1 MEINKELK
9 HIAEYQNSILPRHQK
24 RTEEAVEI
32 IANDAIESLKNGTFD
47 FKSFLHLDLNQNGK
61 HRQVIMYKP
70 FSPEELLCIFLKR
83 VLDRKFHISYPNR
96 NEYIRTLFDTAAA
109 IKDMSDYTIFKFD
122 FSDFFNSVSSEYVYH
137 KYIQSASLERYQ
149 DKLMAKFVNATKYTF
164 AGISYA

>member
-47 FKSFLHLDLNQNGK
+47 FKSFLHLDLKKNGK

-109 IKDMSDYTIFKFD
+109 IKDM
-122 FSDFFNSVSSEYVYH
+122 
-137 KYIQSASLERYQ
+137 
-149 DKLMAKFVNATKYTF
+149 
-164 AGISYA
+164 

>member
-24 RTEEAVEI
+24 RTEEAIEI

-96 NEYIRTLFDTAAA
+96 NEYHYKRNDILNFAIENRTNFHETFRDNIPAFSH
-109 IKDMSDYTIFKFD
+109 KSFFFMSL
-122 FSDFFNSVSSEYVYH
+122 SMSSF
-137 KYIQSASLERYQ
+137 QSFL
-149 DKLMAKFVNATKYTF
+149 
-164 AGISYA
+164 

>member
-24 RTEEAVEI
+24 RTEEAIEI

-83 VLDRKFHISYPNR
+83 VPVSIDIPINRCAKSGSVNTLISVLQFQRP
-96 NEYIRTLFDTAAA
+96 
-109 IKDMSDYTIFKFD
+109 
-122 FSDFFNSVSSEYVYH
+122 FFRV
-137 KYIQSASLERYQ
+137 
-149 DKLMAKFVNATKYTF
+149 
-164 AGISYA
+164 

>member
-24 RTEEAVEI
+24 RTEEAIEI

-96 NEYIRTLFDTAAA
+96 N
-109 IKDMSDYTIFKFD
+109 YTSCFKFL
-122 FSDFFNSVSSEYVYH
+122 
-137 KYIQSASLERYQ
+137 AW
-149 DKLMAKFVNATKYTF
+149 
-164 AGISYA
+164 

>member
-109 IKDMSDYTIFKFD
+109 IKTCQIIRYSSLTSLIFLI
-122 FSDFFNSVSSEYVYH
+122 VSP
-137 KYIQSASLERYQ
+137 
-149 DKLMAKFVNATKYTF
+149 VNMFITSISRVLHLNDTKT
-164 AGISYA
+164 S

>member
-61 HRQVIMYKP
+61 Q
-70 FSPEELLCIFLKR
+70 
-83 VLDRKFHISYPNR
+83 
-96 NEYIRTLFDTAAA
+96 
-109 IKDMSDYTIFKFD
+109 
-122 FSDFFNSVSSEYVYH
+122 SS
-137 KYIQSASLERYQ
+137 
-149 DKLMAKFVNATKYTF
+149 
-164 AGISYA
+164 

>member
-24 RTEEAVEI
+24 RTEEAIEI

-109 IKDMSDYTIFKFD
+109 IKDMSDYTIFISFKFIFLCVD
-122 FSDFFNSVSSEYVYH
+122 RGAGLARLPKGSERGNRPVPYH
-137 KYIQSASLERYQ
+137 EGETCHSRSENFRR
-149 DKLMAKFVNATKYTF
+149 
-164 AGISYA
+164 